1 MALGHHV
8 QELVFGKAGQAED
21 FFGLH
26 AQLLADFLHGLALV
40 NEFLDNGFHRL
51 QQVGATGTVVGYGA
65 VHVGALVAVVV
76 YDYDRHFAA
85 QQGQQ
90 RLPARYSPAMEAV
103 NDGAVRAYHD
113 GQCPAVGQDRLDKQL
128 QVFLA
133 DLVGVVVVGVNSVA
147 VYPLEGCQRGE
158 YINAFHGSAPP

>member
-90 RLPARYSPAMEAV
+90 RLPARYSPA
-103 NDGAVRAYHD
+103 
-113 GQCPAVGQDRLDKQL
+113 
-128 QVFLA
+128 
-133 DLVGVVVVGVNSVA
+133 S
-147 VYPLEGCQRGE
+147 
-158 YINAFHGSAPP
+158 